1 MVTFV
6 CISLVAANLPGGPGG
21 PGGPGDPGGPP
32 ADVEDY
38 TTNVKITANVVRG
51 KSWNLYSYVI
61 GNEGFINLVKYV
73 YNHTI

>member
-6 CISLVAANLPGGPGG
+6 CISLVAANLPGG

-38 TTNVKITANVVRG
+38 TTNVKIIANVVWG

-61 GNEGFINLVKYV
+61 GNEGSD
-73 YNHTI
+73 NHYSYKSS